1 MYIEKSSYNR
11 DSVISSSFFNY
22 QDKKYRKDSLRIK
35 KIIRDVSI
43 WRMIQKRK
51 YIILIRNN
59 TLVSEIFCYN

>member
-11 DSVISSSFFNY
+11 DSVISSSFSNY

-43 WRMIQKRK
+43 
-51 YIILIRNN
+51 
-59 TLVSEIFCYN
+59 

>member
-11 DSVISSSFFNY
+11 DSVISSSVSNY

-43 WRMIQKRK
+43 WRMIQKQK